1 MQRVEV
7 VACGRDARHLLLE
20 LLELV
25 ALRSELVVLVA
36 HEVLHLV
43 HAALPLLKVELA
55 LVELE
60 LLGLEVDLLHHLG
73 RLLLDVGEVGHVG
86 IEVDLVAGDRLV
98 AERRVVLTRRGTCFC
113 LRWRWRCGLGSGGL

>member
-1 MQRVEV
+1 M

-60 LLGLEVDLLHHLG
+60 LLGHLPK
-73 RLLLDVGEVGHVG
+73 LLLGLDGGG
-86 IEVDLVAGDRLV
+86 RRL
-98 AERRVVLTRRGTCFC
+98 
-113 LRWRWRCGLGSGGL
+113 GLQ